1 VTRRRSAAFD
11 HVVVGGGAAGCVLA
25 ARLSEDPATRVLLL
39 EAGPAARRPEV
50 AVPAAYP
57 LLFGSSRDW
66 RHVTA
71 AQDRLG
77 GRRLSWPRGRM
88 LGGSSAMNDM
98 VYVRGNRAD
107 YDAWRDAGNPGWGY
121 EDVLPSFRRSEDN
134 ERGSSAFHGAGGP
147 QAVSDPRYVHP
158 RTEQLVA
165 AAEQTG
171 LRPTDDFNGARQDG
185 VGLHQLTQRAGV
197 RCSAADAYLRPA
209 RARPNLTVVP
219 SATATRVLVAGGAAR
234 GVRFRRGDREL
245 EVHVDGEVLLC
256 GGAVHTPQLLML
268 SGLGPAEHL
277 RAHGIA
283 PVADL
288 PGVGAGLQDHLMVP
302 VSWRSREPTSMLDA
316 RRAPAVLRYAA
327 GRRGPLAGNLG
338 QAGAFLRADGAAGAP
353 DLQLVLMPILLAGV
367 RDAGLVPP
375 TEHGYAVVAVCLQP
389 ESRGSI
395 RLGSADPRRPPLVQP
410 RYLTAAADEET
421 LVRGVERCL
430 DIGSAPAL
438 ARVRE
443 DRVALRSTAR
453 ADLRRHVRAMADTMF
468 HPVGTCRMGPD
479 TDVGAVVDADLRVRG
494 VDRLR
499 VVDASVM
506 PAIPRGNT
514 YAPTVMVA
522 ERAADLIRAAPARGG
537 SVPAPAAARR

>member
-1 VTRRRSAAFD
+1 MTRRGSAGFD

-25 ARLSEDPATRVLLL
+25 ARLSEDGATRVLLL

-50 AVPAAYP
+50 AVPATYP
-57 LLFGSSRDW
+57 LLFGTSRDW

-77 GRRLSWPRGRM
+77 GRQLSWPRGRM

-107 YDAWRDAGNPGWGY
+107 YDAWRDAGNAGWGY
-121 EDVLPSFRRSEDN
+121 EDVLPYFRRSEDN
-134 ERGSSAFHGAGGP
+134 ERGSSPFHGVGGP

-171 LRPTDDFNGARQDG
+171 LRRTDDFNGARQEG
-185 VGLHQLTQRAGV
+185 VGLHQLTQRDGV

-219 SATATRVLVAGGAAR
+219 GATVTRVLVRDGAAR
-234 GVRFRRGDREL
+234 GVRFRRRGRER
-245 EVHVDGEVLLC
+245 EVRVDGEVLLC
-256 GGAVHTPQLLML
+256 GGAVNTPQLLML
-268 SGLGPAEHL
+268 SGVGPADHL
-277 RAHGIA
+277 RAHGIT
-283 PVADL
+283 PVTDL

-302 VSWRSREPTSMLDA
+302 VSWRSREPASMLDA
-316 RRAPAVLRYAA
+316 RRLPAVLRYTA

-338 QAGAFLRADGAAGAP
+338 QAGAFLRGDGGPGAP
-353 DLQLVLMPILLAGV
+353 DLQLVLMPILLTGV
-367 RDAGLVPP
+367 RDSGVVPP

-389 ESRGSI
+389 ESRGSV
-395 RLGSADPRRPPLVQP
+395 RLRSADPLLPPLVQP
-410 RYLTAAADEET
+410 RYLSAPADEET

-430 DIGSAPAL
+430 EIGSAPAL
-438 ARVRE
+438 RPVRR
-443 DRVALRSTAR
+443 DRVTPRSTAPE
-453 ADLRRHVRAMADTMF
+453 DLRRHVRAMADTMF
-468 HPVGTCRMGPD
+468 HPVGTCRMG
-479 TDVGAVVDADLRVRG
+479 TDPGAVVDAALRVHG

-514 YAPTVMVA
+514 YAPTVVVA
-522 ERAADLIRAAPARGG
+522 ERAADLVRGAPAPAGAG
-537 SVPAPAAARR
+537 SAPAPAAARR